1 MAATQRNNDDECYV
15 YPVWEGKAFSEHDED
30 HPFCNDLGSGQDC
43 PCRDDEE
50 NRELLQDWYD
60 NGLIGSVDGDLIY
73 HGKTI

>member
-1 MAATQRNNDDECYV
+1 MAATQRNN
-15 YPVWEGKAFSEHDED
+15 
-30 HPFCNDLGSGQDC
+30 
-43 PCRDDEE
+43 DEE